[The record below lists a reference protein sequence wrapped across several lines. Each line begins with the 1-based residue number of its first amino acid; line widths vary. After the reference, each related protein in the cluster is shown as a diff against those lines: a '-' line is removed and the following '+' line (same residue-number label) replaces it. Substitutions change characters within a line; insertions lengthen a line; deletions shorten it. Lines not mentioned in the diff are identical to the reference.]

1 MKYKFILP
9 FVLLAVSM
17 AFFSCEM
24 KKELTGQIEKP
35 GTDTG
40 NDIPL
45 ETAGLLDLQLKPEKE
60 PDIPVTKGDISG
72 SEVVVL
78 DVNEFAVDILDENGE
93 VIRHYNSYADLKNE
107 GGLLLPAGTYSV
119 RATLGDEV
127 NAGFDKPFYS
137 GTTACEITPQEVA
150 KVITDCVLS
159 NKKVVFHCSDEFLNR
174 FTDDYSIVIDNG
186 SGALTTFK
194 DETRTAFF
202 KNTGTL
208 RFTVYAT
215 NRETHKPL
223 LYHCNL
229 SNDQQVQTY
238 NNILVDLNIVN
249 ENPNEPDGP
258 EEPDEPEDPG
268 DPEQPDPNPGAARNP
283 VIKVDIS
290 LIEKDYVI
298 EVPSSFI
305 ETDEPDDNHPDEGEP
320 GGDKADQPTISGDG
334 FNIDEPKVIS
344 MASPDVAVRI
354 KINTPKILA
363 SLQISIESE
372 VLEPLLDQIGLGRSF
387 DMCNLTAK
395 QESVLTDLG
404 LPIPEKKESTTFDIS
419 SFMPMIAIL
428 DSPGDYKFT
437 VKAIDQVGQ
446 STTKTLTIR
455 MTK

>member
-1 MKYKFILP
+1 MKHKILLP
-9 FVLLAVSM
+9 FLLLSAGVF
-17 AFFSCEM
+17 FFSCEM

-35 GTDTG
+35 GTDTT
-40 NDIPL
+40 IPL
-45 ETAGLLDLQLKPEKE
+45 ETAGLLDLHLKPEKE
-60 PDIPVTKGDISG
+60 PDIPVSKGDISG

-78 DVNEFAVDILDENGE
+78 DVNDFAVDILDENGE
-93 VIRHYNSYADLKNE
+93 VVRHYNSYADLKNE
-107 GGLLLPAGTYSV
+107 GGLLLPAGTYRV

-127 NAGFDKPFYS
+127 NAGFDQPFYS
-137 GTTACEITPQEVA
+137 GTTECEITPQEVA
-150 KVITDCVLS
+150 KVITDCVLA
-159 NKKVVFHCSDEFLNR
+159 NKKLVFHCSDEFLAKFN
-174 FTDDYSIVIDNG
+174 DDYSIVIDNG
-186 SGALTTFK
+186 SGALTTYK
-194 DETRTAFF
+194 EETRTAFF

-215 NRETHKPL
+215 NRQTHKPL

-229 SNDQQVQTY
+229 SGNGQVQEY

-249 ENPNEPDGP
+249 EQPDNPD
-258 EEPDEPEDPG
+258 EPDEPAEPDDPG
-268 DPEQPDPNPGAARNP
+268 DPEPDPKPDGAARNP
-283 VIKVDIS
+283 IIKVDIS

-305 ETDEPDDNHPDEGEP
+305 ETEDPGTDDPGTDDPDDDQ
-320 GGDKADQPTISGDG
+320 GGKPSVAGDG
-334 FNIDEPKVIS
+334 FNIDEPKVVSI
-344 MASPDVAVRI
+344 ASPDVAVRI

-363 SLQISIESE
+363 SLQISIQSE

-387 DMCNLTAK
+387 DMCNLTDK

-404 LPIPEKKESTTFDIS
+404 LPIPQQGESAMFDIS

-437 VKAIDQVGQ
+437 VKAVDKAGQ
-446 STTKTLTIR
+446 SAVKTLTIR

>member
-1 MKYKFILP
+1 MKYKVILP
-9 FVLLAVSM
+9 FLLVS
-17 AFFSCEM
+17 ASAFFFSCEM

-35 GTDTG
+35 SIDAE
-40 NDIPL
+40 IPL

-60 PDIPVTKGDISG
+60 PDIPVSKGDISG

-78 DVNEFAVDILDENGE
+78 DVNDFAVDILNENDE
-93 VIRHYNSYADLKNE
+93 VVRHYNSYADLKSE
-107 GGLLLPAGTYSV
+107 GGLLLPAGTYRV

-127 NAGFDKPFYS
+127 NAGFDAPFYS
-137 GTTACEITPQEVA
+137 GTTECEITPQEVA

-159 NKKVVFHCSDEFLNR
+159 NKKVVFHCSDEFLAN

-186 SGALTTFK
+186 SGALTTYK
-194 DETRTAFF
+194 EETRTAFF

-215 NRETHKPL
+215 NRQTHKPL

-229 SNDQQVQTY
+229 SGNGQVQEY

-249 ENPNEPDGP
+249 EKPDDPNEPDEP
-258 EEPDEPEDPG
+258 VEPDDPG
-268 DPEQPDPNPGAARNP
+268 DPEPGPKPDGAARNP
-283 VIKVDIS
+283 IIKVDIS

-305 ETDEPDDNHPDEGEP
+305 ETEEPDINDPGTDEPSDD
-320 GGDKADQPTISGDG
+320 PTSKPAITGDG

-344 MASPDVAVRI
+344 IASPEVAV
-354 KINTPKILA
+354 KINISTPKILT
-363 SLQISIESE
+363 SLQISIQSE
-372 VLEPLLDQIGLGRSF
+372 VLEPLLDQIGLGKSF

-404 LPIPEKKESTTFDIS
+404 LPIPQKGESTMFDIS
-419 SFMPMIAIL
+419 SFMPMIAVL

-437 VKAIDQVGQ
+437 VKAVDKAGQ
-446 STTKTLTIR
+446 SATKTLTIR